1 MSCWNNRSKRLIIVI
16 TFVLVILI
24 LIRFTL
30 LSFPYTR
37 DVKALVYRDGKWNE
51 STLHMDLNYKHKFFA
66 ADEFTGS
73 IYLDDVNIMKYWKDY
88 SRISSSAKSGAWN
101 VKELVYN
108 VKNTYLDGE
117 YQNSSFNK
125 NYTKSI
131 GKIYYKDFLKSIVIA
146 VNDYKLERKAGIN
159 YVDTSE
165 MKPIIITAGNV
176 SLDDIKKIKENDIVL
191 DNVDRDA
198 IDDISI
204 ENNIKMPIFKIEL
217 TRWNEGKEYA
227 LEKEYKDFDWKA
239 PSSFVSD
246 EDFNKTFDE
255 VYDEEYIKE
264 KIAELENFK
273 SGFVNE
279 VKLNKKSAHK
289 EDDMILTEVTY
300 DIKDGQLYSVLL
312 MNRGDSDKGY
322 IVQSVYTIKIDE
334 DGKQEFISD
343 KLGILSN
350 K

>member
-1 MSCWNNRSKRLIIVI
+1 MKKKTIILIIILAVI
-16 TFVLVILI
+16 FF
-24 LIRFTL
+24 IRFGI
-30 LSFPYTR
+30 LSFPYTS
-37 DVKALVYRDGKWNE
+37 DVKALVYRDGKWSE
-51 STLHMDLNYKHKFFA
+51 STLHMDLNYNHKFFG

-73 IYLDDVNIMKYWKDY
+73 IYLDDVDIMKYWKDY
-88 SRISSSAKSGAWN
+88 SRISSS
-101 VKELVYN
+101 
-108 VKNTYLDGE
+108 
-117 YQNSSFNK
+117 
-125 NYTKSI
+125 
-131 GKIYYKDFLKSIVIA
+131 
-146 VNDYKLERKAGIN
+146 N

-191 DNVDRDA
+191 DSLDRDA

-227 LEKEYKDFDWKA
+227 LEEEYKDFDWKA

-246 EDFNKTFDE
+246 EAFNKTFDE
-255 VYDEEYIKE
+255 LDDEDYIKE

-273 SGFVNE
+273 SGFINE
-279 VKLNKKSAHK
+279 VKVNKKSAHK

-300 DIKDGQLYSVLL
+300 DIEDGKLYSALL
-312 MNRGDSDKGY
+312 MKRGDSDSGY
-322 IVQSVYTIKIDE
+322 VVQSVYTIKIDG

-343 KLGILSN
+343 KLGIFSN
-350 K
+350 

>member
-1 MSCWNNRSKRLIIVI
+1 MKKKTIILII
-16 TFVLVILI
+16 ILAI
-24 LIRFTL
+24 IFFIRFGI
-30 LSFPYTR
+30 LSFPYTS
-37 DVKALVYRDGKWNE
+37 DVKALVYRAGKWSE
-51 STLHMDLNYKHKFFA
+51 STLHMDLNYNHKFFG

-73 IYLDDVNIMKYWKDY
+73 IYVDDVDIMKYWKDY
-88 SRISSSAKSGAWN
+88 SRFSSSAKSGAWN

-117 YQNSSFNK
+117 YQNSVFSK

-146 VNDYKLERKAGIN
+146 VNDYKLERKDGIN

-204 ENNIKMPIFKIEL
+204 KNNIQMPIFKIEL

-227 LEKEYKDFDWKA
+227 LEKEYKNFDWKA
-239 PSSFVSD
+239 PSSPVSD
-246 EDFNKTFDE
+246 EDFNKAFNK
-255 VYDEEYIKE
+255 VNDEEYIKE

-273 SGFVNE
+273 SGFITE

-289 EDDMILTEVTY
+289 EDDMVLTEVTY
-300 DIKDGQLYSVLL
+300 DIEDGKLYSVLL

-322 IVQSVYTIKIDE
+322 GVQSVYTIKIDG

-343 KLGILSN
+343 KLGIFSN
-350 K
+350 

>member
-1 MSCWNNRSKRLIIVI
+1 MKKKTIIIIIILAVI
-16 TFVLVILI
+16 FF
-24 LIRFTL
+24 IRFGV
-30 LSFPYTR
+30 LSFPYTS
-37 DVKALVYRDGKWNE
+37 DVKAFVYRDGKWSE

-66 ADEFTGS
+66 AGEFTGS
-73 IYLDDVNIMKYWKDY
+73 IYIDDVDIMKYWKDY
-88 SRISSSAKSGAWN
+88 SRFSSSAKSGAWN

-117 YQNSSFNK
+117 YQNSVFSK

-131 GKIYYKDFLKSIVIA
+131 GKIYYKDFLKSIVIT
-146 VNDYKLERKAGIN
+146 VNDYKLERENGIN

-165 MKPIIITAGNV
+165 MNPVIIAAGNV

-217 TRWNEGKEYA
+217 RRWNEGKEYA
-227 LEKEYKDFDWKA
+227 LEEEYKDFIWKA
-239 PSSFVSD
+239 PSSPVSD
-246 EDFNKTFDE
+246 EDYDKAFDE
-255 VYDEEYIKE
+255 VDDEEYIKE

-273 SGFVNE
+273 SGFINE
-279 VKLNKKSAHK
+279 VKVNKKSAHK

-300 DIKDGQLYSVLL
+300 DIEGGKLYSALL
-312 MNRGDSDKGY
+312 MERGDRDKGY
-322 IVQSVYTIKIDE
+322 GVQSVYTIKIDG

-343 KLGILSN
+343 KLGIFSN
-350 K
+350 

>member
-1 MSCWNNRSKRLIIVI
+1 MKKKTIIIIIILAVI
-16 TFVLVILI
+16 FF
-24 LIRFTL
+24 IRFGV
-30 LSFPYTR
+30 LSFPYTS
-37 DVKALVYRDGKWNE
+37 DVKAFVYRDGKWRE
-51 STLHMDLNYKHKFFA
+51 STLHMDLNYNHKFFA

-73 IYLDDVNIMKYWKDY
+73 IYLDDVDIMKYWKDY
-88 SRISSSAKSGAWN
+88 SRFSQSAKKDAWN

-117 YQNSSFNK
+117 YQNSAFSK
-125 NYTKSI
+125 NYTWSI

-146 VNDYKLERKAGIN
+146 VNDYKLERRDGIN

-227 LEKEYKDFDWKA
+227 LKKEYKNFDWKA
-239 PSSFVSD
+239 PSSPVSD
-246 EDFNKTFDE
+246 EDYDKAFDE
-255 VYDEEYIKE
+255 VDDEEYIKE

-273 SGFVNE
+273 SGFITE
-279 VKLNKKSAHK
+279 VKLNKNSAYK
-289 EDDMILTEVTY
+289 EDDMMLTEVSY
-300 DIKDGQLYSVLL
+300 DIEDGKLYSALL
-312 MNRGDSDKGY
+312 MKRGDSDSGY
-322 IVQSVYTIKIDE
+322 VVQSVYTIKIDG

-343 KLGILSN
+343 KLGIFSN
-350 K
+350 

>member
-1 MSCWNNRSKRLIIVI
+1 MKKKTIII
-16 TFVLVILI
+16 IIILAI
-24 LIRFTL
+24 IFFIRFRI
-30 LSFPYTR
+30 LSFPYTL
-37 DVKALVYRDGKWNE
+37 DTKALVYRDGKWSE

-73 IYLDDVNIMKYWKDY
+73 IYLDDVDIMKYWKDY
-88 SRISSSAKSGAWN
+88 SRISQSAKKDTWN

-117 YQNSSFNK
+117 YQNSAFSK
-125 NYTKSI
+125 NYTRSI

-146 VNDYKLERKAGIN
+146 VNDYKLERKDGIN

-165 MKPIIITAGNV
+165 MKPVIIAAGKV

-204 ENNIKMPIFKIEL
+204 ENNIKMPIFKIDF

-239 PSSFVSD
+239 PSSPVSD
-246 EDFNKTFDE
+246 EDYDKAFDE
-255 VYDEEYIKE
+255 VDDEEYIKE

-273 SGFVNE
+273 SGFINE
-279 VKLNKKSAHK
+279 VKVNKNSAHK
-289 EDDMILTEVTY
+289 EDDMTLTEVTY
-300 DIKDGQLYSVLL
+300 DIEGGKLYSALL
-312 MNRGDSDKGY
+312 IERGDRDKGY
-322 IVQSVYTIKIDE
+322 GVQSVYTIKIDK

>member
-1 MSCWNNRSKRLIIVI
+1 MKKKTIILII
-16 TFVLVILI
+16 ILAI
-24 LIRFTL
+24 IFFIRFGV
-30 LSFPYTR
+30 LSFPYTS
-37 DVKALVYRDGKWNE
+37 DAKALVYRDGKWSE
-51 STLHMDLNYKHKFFA
+51 STLRMDLNYRHKFFA

-73 IYLDDVNIMKYWKDY
+73 IYIDNVDIMKYWKDY
-88 SRISSSAKSGAWN
+88 SRISSSAKSGVWN

-146 VNDYKLERKAGIN
+146 VNDYKLERKDGIN

-191 DNVDRDA
+191 DSVDRDA

-255 VYDEEYIKE
+255 VDDEEYIKE

-273 SGFVNE
+273 SGFINE
-279 VKLNKKSAHK
+279 VNVNKKSAHK

-300 DIKDGQLYSVLL
+300 DIEDGKLYSVLI
-312 MNRGDSDKGY
+312 MKRGDSDKGY
-322 IVQSVYTIKIDE
+322 GVQSVYTIKIDG

>member
-1 MSCWNNRSKRLIIVI
+1 MKKKTIILII
-16 TFVLVILI
+16 ILAI
-24 LIRFTL
+24 IFFIRFGV
-30 LSFPYTR
+30 LSFPYTS
-37 DVKALVYRDGKWNE
+37 DVKAFVYRDGKWSE
-51 STLHMDLNYKHKFFA
+51 STLHMDLNYNHKFFA

-73 IYLDDVNIMKYWKDY
+73 IYIDDVDIMKYWKDY
-88 SRISSSAKSGAWN
+88 SRISSSAKSDAWN
-101 VKELVYN
+101 IKELVYN

-146 VNDYKLERKAGIN
+146 VNDYKLERKDGIN
-159 YVDTSE
+159 YIDTSE

-191 DNVDRDA
+191 DNVDRDS

-239 PSSFVSD
+239 PSSFVSN

-255 VYDEEYIKE
+255 VDDEEYIKE

-273 SGFVNE
+273 SGFITE
-279 VKLNKKSAHK
+279 VKVNKKSAHK
-289 EDDMILTEVTY
+289 EDDMMLTEVSY
-300 DIKDGQLYSVLL
+300 DIEDGRLYSVLL
-312 MNRGDSDKGY
+312 MNRVDNDNGY
-322 IVQSVYTIKIDE
+322 AVQSVYTIKIDK

-343 KLGILSN
+343 KLGIFSN
-350 K
+350 

>member
-1 MSCWNNRSKRLIIVI
+1 MKKKTIILII
-16 TFVLVILI
+16 ILAI
-24 LIRFTL
+24 IFFIRFGV
-30 LSFPYTR
+30 LSFPYTS
-37 DVKALVYRDGKWNE
+37 DVKALVYRDGKWSE
-51 STLHMDLNYKHKFFA
+51 STLHMDLNYRHKFFA
-66 ADEFTGS
+66 ADELTGS
-73 IYLDDVNIMKYWKDY
+73 IYIDDVDIMKYWKDY
-88 SRISSSAKSGAWN
+88 SRIISSAKSGAWN

-131 GKIYYKDFLKSIVIA
+131 GKIYYKDFLKSIVIV
-146 VNDYKLERKAGIN
+146 VNDYKLERKDGIN

-198 IDDISI
+198 IDDINI

-239 PSSFVSD
+239 PSSFVSN

-255 VYDEEYIKE
+255 VDDEEYIKE

-273 SGFVNE
+273 SGFINE
-279 VKLNKKSAHK
+279 VKVNKKSAHK
-289 EDDMILTEVTY
+289 DGDMILTEVSY
-300 DIKDGQLYSVLL
+300 DIEDGKLYSVLI
-312 MNRGDSDKGY
+312 MERVDSGKGY
-322 IVQSVYTIKIDE
+322 GVQSVYTIKIDE

>member
-1 MSCWNNRSKRLIIVI
+1 MKKKTIILII
-16 TFVLVILI
+16 ILAI
-24 LIRFTL
+24 IFFIRFGV
-30 LSFPYTR
+30 LSFPYTS
-37 DVKALVYRDGKWNE
+37 DVKALVYRDGKWSE
-51 STLHMDLNYKHKFFA
+51 STLHMDLNYRHKFFA

-73 IYLDDVNIMKYWKDY
+73 IYIDDVDIMKYWKDY

-131 GKIYYKDFLKSIVIA
+131 GKIYYKDFLKSIVIV
-146 VNDYKLERKAGIN
+146 VNDYKLERKDGIN

-165 MKPIIITAGNV
+165 MEPIIITAGNV

-246 EDFNKTFDE
+246 EDFNKAFDE
-255 VYDEEYIKE
+255 VDDEEYIKE

-279 VKLNKKSAHK
+279 VKLNKKSARK

-300 DIKDGQLYSVLL
+300 DIEDGKLYSVLI
-312 MNRGDSDKGY
+312 MKRGDRDKGY
-322 IVQSVYTIKIDE
+322 VVQSVYTIKIDG

>member
-1 MSCWNNRSKRLIIVI
+1 MKKKTIILIIILAVI
-16 TFVLVILI
+16 FF
-24 LIRFTL
+24 IRFGV
-30 LSFPYTR
+30 LSFPYTS
-37 DVKALVYRDGKWNE
+37 DVKAFVYGDGKWSE
-51 STLHMDLNYKHKFFA
+51 STLHMDLNYRHKFFA

-73 IYLDDVNIMKYWKDY
+73 IYLDDVDIMKYWKDY
-88 SRISSSAKSGAWN
+88 SRISSSTKSGTWN
-101 VKELVYN
+101 VKDLVYN
-108 VKNTYLDGE
+108 VKNSFVDDE
-117 YQNSSFNK
+117 YQNSVFSK
-125 NYTKSI
+125 NYVNSI
-131 GKIYYKDFLKSIVIA
+131 GKIYYKDFLKSIVIT
-146 VNDYKLERKAGIN
+146 VNDYKLERKDGIN

-191 DNVDRDA
+191 YSLGRDA

-246 EDFNKTFDE
+246 EAFNKTFDE
-255 VYDEEYIKE
+255 ADDEEYIKE

-273 SGFVNE
+273 SGFINE
-279 VKLNKKSAHK
+279 VKLNKMSAHK

-300 DIKDGQLYSVLL
+300 DIEDGKLYSVLL

-322 IVQSVYTIKIDE
+322 GVQSVYTIKIDG

-343 KLGILSN
+343 KLGIFSN
-350 K
+350 

>member
-1 MSCWNNRSKRLIIVI
+1 MKKKTIII
-16 TFVLVILI
+16 IIILSI
-24 LIRFTL
+24 IFFIRFGV
-30 LSFPYTR
+30 LSFPYTS
-37 DVKALVYRDGKWNE
+37 DVKAFVHKDGKWSE
-51 STLHMDLNYKHKFFA
+51 STLHMDLNYKHKFFG

-73 IYLDDVNIMKYWKDY
+73 IYLDDVDIMKYWKDY
-88 SRISSSAKSGAWN
+88 SRFSKSAKSGAWN

-117 YQNSSFNK
+117 YQNSVFSK

-146 VNDYKLERKAGIN
+146 VNDYKLERKDGIN
-159 YVDTSE
+159 YVDASE
-165 MKPIIITAGNV
+165 MKPVIIAAGKV

-191 DNVDRDA
+191 YSLGRDA

-204 ENNIKMPIFKIEL
+204 KNNIQMPIFKIEL

-227 LEKEYKDFDWKA
+227 LEEEYKDFDWKA

-246 EDFNKTFDE
+246 EAFNKTFDE
-255 VYDEEYIKE
+255 VDDEEYIKE

-273 SGFVNE
+273 SGFINE
-279 VKLNKKSAHK
+279 VKLNKKAAHK

-300 DIKDGQLYSVLL
+300 DIEDGKLYSALL

-322 IVQSVYTIKIDE
+322 GVQSVYTIKIGG

>member
-1 MSCWNNRSKRLIIVI
+1 MKKKTIILII
-16 TFVLVILI
+16 ILAI
-24 LIRFTL
+24 IFFIRFGV
-30 LSFPYTR
+30 LSFPYTS
-37 DVKALVYRDGKWNE
+37 DVKALVYRDGKWSE
-51 STLHMDLNYKHKFFA
+51 STLHMDLNYRHKFFA
-66 ADEFTGS
+66 ADELTGS
-73 IYLDDVNIMKYWKDY
+73 IYIDDVDIMKYWKDY

-131 GKIYYKDFLKSIVIA
+131 GKIYYKDFLKSIVIV
-146 VNDYKLERKAGIN
+146 VNDYKLERKDGIN

-198 IDDISI
+198 IDDINI

-239 PSSFVSD
+239 PSSFVSN
-246 EDFNKTFDE
+246 EDFNETFDE
-255 VYDEEYIKE
+255 VDDEEYIKE

-273 SGFVNE
+273 SGFINE
-279 VKLNKKSAHK
+279 VKVNKKSAHK
-289 EDDMILTEVTY
+289 DGDMILTEVSY
-300 DIKDGQLYSVLL
+300 DIEDGKLYSVLI
-312 MNRGDSDKGY
+312 MERVDSGKGY
-322 IVQSVYTIKIDE
+322 GVQSVYTIKIDG

>member
-1 MSCWNNRSKRLIIVI
+1 MKKKTIIFIIILAVI
-16 TFVLVILI
+16 FF
-24 LIRFTL
+24 IRFGV
-30 LSFPYTR
+30 LSFPYTS
-37 DVKALVYRDGKWNE
+37 DVKALVYRDGKWSE
-51 STLHMDLNYKHKFFA
+51 STLHMALKYNHKFFG

-73 IYLDDVNIMKYWKDY
+73 IYLDDVDIMKYWKDY
-88 SRISSSAKSGAWN
+88 SRFSQSAKKDAWN

-108 VKNTYLDGE
+108 VKNSVLDGE
-117 YQNSSFNK
+117 YQNSIFSK
-125 NYTKSI
+125 NYTTSI

-146 VNDYKLERKAGIN
+146 VNDYKLERRDGIN

-165 MKPIIITAGNV
+165 MKPVIIAAGKV
-176 SLDDIKKIKENDIVL
+176 SLYDIKKIKENDIVL
-191 DNVDRDA
+191 DNVDRDS
-198 IDDISI
+198 IDDINI
-204 ENNIKMPIFKIEL
+204 KNNIQMPIFKIEL

-239 PSSFVSD
+239 PSSPVSD

-255 VYDEEYIKE
+255 VDDEEYIKE

-273 SGFVNE
+273 SGFINE

-289 EDDMILTEVTY
+289 DGDMVLTEVTY
-300 DIKDGQLYSVLL
+300 DIEDGKLYSVLL

-322 IVQSVYTIKIDE
+322 GVQSVYTIKIDG

-343 KLGILSN
+343 KLGIFSN
-350 K
+350 

>member
-1 MSCWNNRSKRLIIVI
+1 MKKKTIILII
-16 TFVLVILI
+16 ILAI
-24 LIRFTL
+24 IFFIRFGV

-37 DVKALVYRDGKWNE
+37 DVKALVYRDGKWSE
-51 STLHMDLNYKHKFFA
+51 STLHMDLNYNHKFFA

-73 IYLDDVNIMKYWKDY
+73 IYLDDLDIMKYWKDY
-88 SRISSSAKSGAWN
+88 SRISSSAKSGTWN

-108 VKNTYLDGE
+108 VKNSFVDGE
-117 YQNSSFNK
+117 YQNSVFSK
-125 NYTKSI
+125 NYVNSI
-131 GKIYYKDFLKSIVIA
+131 GKIYYKDFLKSIVIT
-146 VNDYKLERKAGIN
+146 VNDYNLERQNGIN

-165 MKPIIITAGNV
+165 MKPVIIAAGNV
-176 SLDDIKKIKENDIVL
+176 SLDDIKKIKSSDIVL

-204 ENNIKMPIFKIEL
+204 KNNIQMPIFKIDF
-217 TRWNEGKEYA
+217 TNWNEGKEYA
-227 LEKEYKDFDWKA
+227 LEEEYKDFDWKA

-246 EDFNKTFDE
+246 EDFNKAFEE
-255 VYDEEYIKE
+255 VDDEEYIKE

-273 SGFVNE
+273 SGFINE
-279 VKLNKKSAHK
+279 VKVNKNSAHK
-289 EDDMILTEVTY
+289 EDDMTLTEVTY
-300 DIKDGQLYSVLL
+300 DIEDGKLYSVLL
-312 MNRGDSDKGY
+312 MNRGDRDKGY
-322 IVQSVYTIKIDE
+322 GVQSVYTIKIDK

>member
-1 MSCWNNRSKRLIIVI
+1 MKKKTIIIIIILAVI
-16 TFVLVILI
+16 FF
-24 LIRFTL
+24 IRFGV
-30 LSFPYTR
+30 LSFPYTS
-37 DVKALVYRDGKWNE
+37 DVKAFVYRDGKWSE
-51 STLHMDLNYKHKFFA
+51 STLHIDLNYKHKFFA
-66 ADEFTGS
+66 SDEITGS
-73 IYLDDVNIMKYWKDY
+73 IYLDDIDIMKYWKDY
-88 SRISSSAKSGAWN
+88 ARVSQSAKNGAWN

-108 VKNTYLDGE
+108 VKNSVVDGE
-117 YQNSSFNK
+117 YQNSIFSK

-146 VNDYKLERKAGIN
+146 VNDYKLERKDGIN

-217 TRWNEGKEYA
+217 RRWNEGKEYA
-227 LEKEYKDFDWKA
+227 LEEEYKDFDWKA

-255 VYDEEYIKE
+255 ADDEEYIKE

-273 SGFVNE
+273 SGFINE
-279 VKLNKKSAHK
+279 VKVNKNSAHK
-289 EDDMILTEVTY
+289 EDDMMLTEVTY
-300 DIKDGQLYSVLL
+300 DIEDGKLYSVLL
-312 MNRGDSDKGY
+312 MNRGNSDKGY
-322 IVQSVYTIKIDE
+322 GVQSVYTIKIDG

-343 KLGILSN
+343 KLGIFSN
-350 K
+350 

>member
-1 MSCWNNRSKRLIIVI
+1 MKKKRIILIIILAVI
-16 TFVLVILI
+16 FF
-24 LIRFTL
+24 IRFGV
-30 LSFPYTR
+30 LSFPYTS
-37 DVKALVYRDGKWNE
+37 DVKALVYRDGKWSE
-51 STLHMDLNYKHKFFA
+51 SILHMDLSYNHKFFA

-73 IYLDDVNIMKYWKDY
+73 IYLDDVDIMKYWKDY
-88 SRISSSAKSGAWN
+88 SRISSSTKSGTWN

-108 VKNTYLDGE
+108 VKNSFVDGE
-117 YQNSSFNK
+117 YQNSVFSK
-125 NYTKSI
+125 NYVNTI
-131 GKIYYKDFLKSIVIA
+131 GKIYYKDFLKSIVIT
-146 VNDYKLERKAGIN
+146 VNDYKLERKDGIN

-165 MKPIIITAGNV
+165 MKPVIIAAGKV

-198 IDDISI
+198 IDNISI
-204 ENNIKMPIFKIEL
+204 KNNIQIPIFKIDL

-227 LEKEYKDFDWKA
+227 LEEEYKDFDWKA

-246 EDFNKTFDE
+246 EAFNKTFGEVKDE
-255 VYDEEYIKE
+255 DYIKE

-273 SGFVNE
+273 SGFINE
-279 VKLNKKSAHK
+279 VKVNKKSAHK

-300 DIKDGQLYSVLL
+300 DIEGGKLYSVLI

-322 IVQSVYTIKIDE
+322 GVQSVYTIKIGG

-343 KLGILSN
+343 KLGIFSN
-350 K
+350 

>member
-1 MSCWNNRSKRLIIVI
+1 MKKKTIILII
-16 TFVLVILI
+16 ILAI
-24 LIRFTL
+24 IFFIRFGV
-30 LSFPYTR
+30 LSFPYTS
-37 DVKALVYRDGKWNE
+37 DVKALVYRYGKWSE
-51 STLHMDLNYKHKFFA
+51 STMHMDLNYRHKFFA

-73 IYLDDVNIMKYWKDY
+73 IYIDNVDIMKYWKDY

-131 GKIYYKDFLKSIVIA
+131 GKIYYKDFLKSIVIV
-146 VNDYKLERKAGIN
+146 VNDYKLERKDGIN

-198 IDDISI
+198 IDDINI

-239 PSSFVSD
+239 PSSFVSN

-255 VYDEEYIKE
+255 VDDEEYIKE

-273 SGFVNE
+273 SGFINE
-279 VKLNKKSAHK
+279 VKVNKKSAHK
-289 EDDMILTEVTY
+289 DGDMILTEVSY
-300 DIKDGQLYSVLL
+300 DIEDGKLYSVLI
-312 MNRGDSDKGY
+312 MERVDSGKGY
-322 IVQSVYTIKIDE
+322 GVQSVYTIKIDG

>member
-1 MSCWNNRSKRLIIVI
+1 MKKKTIILIIILAVI
-16 TFVLVILI
+16 FF
-24 LIRFTL
+24 IRFRI
-30 LSFPYTR
+30 LSFPYTL
-37 DVKALVYRDGKWNE
+37 DTKALVYRDGKWSE
-51 STLHMDLNYKHKFFA
+51 STLHMDLNYRHKFFA

-73 IYLDDVNIMKYWKDY
+73 IYIDDVDIMKYWKDY
-88 SRISSSAKSGAWN
+88 SRISSSDKSGVWN

-108 VKNTYLDGE
+108 VKNSFVDGE
-117 YQNSSFNK
+117 YQNSVFSK
-125 NYTKSI
+125 NYVNSI

-146 VNDYKLERKAGIN
+146 VNDYKLERKDGIN

-165 MKPIIITAGNV
+165 MKPVIITAGKV
-176 SLDDIKKIKENDIVL
+176 SLDDIKKIKENDVVL
-191 DNVDRDA
+191 YSLGRDP

-204 ENNIKMPIFKIEL
+204 ENNIKMPIFKIDFS
-217 TRWNEGKEYA
+217 RWNEGKEYA

-239 PSSFVSD
+239 PSSPVSD
-246 EDFNKTFDE
+246 EDYDKAFDE
-255 VYDEEYIKE
+255 VDDEEYIKE

-273 SGFVNE
+273 SGFITE
-279 VKLNKKSAHK
+279 VKLSKKSAHK

-300 DIKDGQLYSVLL
+300 DIEGGKLYSALL
-312 MNRGDSDKGY
+312 MERGDRDKGY
-322 IVQSVYTIKIDE
+322 GVQSVYTIKIDK

>member
-1 MSCWNNRSKRLIIVI
+1 MKKKTIILII
-16 TFVLVILI
+16 ILAI
-24 LIRFTL
+24 IFFIRFGV
-30 LSFPYTR
+30 LSFPYTS
-37 DVKALVYRDGKWNE
+37 DVKALVYRDGKWSE
-51 STLHMDLNYKHKFFA
+51 STLQMDLNYRHKFFA

-73 IYLDDVNIMKYWKDY
+73 IYIDDVDIMKYWKDY
-88 SRISSSAKSGAWN
+88 SRISSSAKSSAWN

-108 VKNTYLDGE
+108 VKNSFVDGE
-117 YQNSSFNK
+117 YQNSVFIK
-125 NYTKSI
+125 NYVNSI
-131 GKIYYKDFLKSIVIA
+131 GKIYYKDFLKSIVIT
-146 VNDYKLERKAGIN
+146 VNDYNLERENGIN

-176 SLDDIKKIKENDIVL
+176 SLDDIKKIKENDMVL
-191 DNVDRDA
+191 DSVDRDA

-204 ENNIKMPIFKIEL
+204 KNNIQMPIFKIDL
-217 TRWNEGKEYA
+217 TNWNEGKEYA

-246 EDFNKTFDE
+246 EAFNKTFDE
-255 VYDEEYIKE
+255 VDDEEYIKE

-273 SGFVNE
+273 SGFINE

-300 DIKDGQLYSVLL
+300 DIDDGKLYSVLI

-322 IVQSVYTIKIDE
+322 GVQSVYTIKIDGY
-334 DGKQEFISD
+334 GKQEFISE
-343 KLGILSN
+343 KLGIISN

>member
-1 MSCWNNRSKRLIIVI
+1 MKKKTIII
-16 TFVLVILI
+16 IIILAI
-24 LIRFTL
+24 IFFIRFGV

-37 DVKALVYRDGKWNE
+37 DVKAFVYRDGKWSE
-51 STLHMDLNYKHKFFA
+51 STLHMDLNYNHKFFG

-73 IYLDDVNIMKYWKDY
+73 IYLDDLDIMKYWKDY
-88 SRISSSAKSGAWN
+88 SRFSQSAKKDAWN

-117 YQNSSFNK
+117 YQNSIFSK

-146 VNDYKLERKAGIN
+146 VNDYKLERKDGIN

-165 MKPIIITAGNV
+165 MNPVIIAAGNV

-227 LEKEYKDFDWKA
+227 LEKEYKDFIWKA
-239 PSSFVSD
+239 PSSPVSD
-246 EDFNKTFDE
+246 EDYDKAFDE
-255 VYDEEYIKE
+255 VDDEEYIKE

-273 SGFVNE
+273 SGFINE

-300 DIKDGQLYSVLL
+300 DIEDGRLYSVIL
-312 MNRGDSDKGY
+312 MKRGDSDSGY
-322 IVQSVYTIKIDE
+322 VVQSVYTIKIDGE
-334 DGKQEFISD
+334 GKQEFISD
-343 KLGILSN
+343 KLGIFSN
-350 K
+350 

>member
-1 MSCWNNRSKRLIIVI
+1 MKKKTIILII
-16 TFVLVILI
+16 ILAI
-24 LIRFTL
+24 IFFIRFGV
-30 LSFPYTR
+30 LSFPYTS
-37 DVKALVYRDGKWNE
+37 DVKALVYRDGKWSE
-51 STLHMDLNYKHKFFA
+51 STLHMDLNYRHKFFA

-73 IYLDDVNIMKYWKDY
+73 IYIDDVDIMKYWKDY

-176 SLDDIKKIKENDIVL
+176 SLDDIKKIKEHDIVL

-204 ENNIKMPIFKIEL
+204 KNNIQMPIFKIDL
-217 TRWNEGKEYA
+217 TNWNEGKEYA

-246 EDFNKTFDE
+246 EAFNKTFDE
-255 VYDEEYIKE
+255 VDDEEYIKE

-273 SGFVNE
+273 SGFINE

-300 DIKDGQLYSVLL
+300 DIDDGKLYSVLI

-322 IVQSVYTIKIDE
+322 GVQSVYTIKIDGY
-334 DGKQEFISD
+334 GKQEFISE

>member
-1 MSCWNNRSKRLIIVI
+1 MKKKTIILIIILAVI
-16 TFVLVILI
+16 FF
-24 LIRFTL
+24 IRFRI
-30 LSFPYTR
+30 LSFPYTL
-37 DVKALVYRDGKWNE
+37 DTKALVYRDGKWSE
-51 STLHMDLNYKHKFFA
+51 STLHMDLNYRHKFFA

-73 IYLDDVNIMKYWKDY
+73 IYIDDVDIMKYWKDY
-88 SRISSSAKSGAWN
+88 SRISSSDKSGVWN

-108 VKNTYLDGE
+108 VKNSFVDGE
-117 YQNSSFNK
+117 YQNSVFSK
-125 NYTKSI
+125 NYVNSI

-146 VNDYKLERKAGIN
+146 VNDYKLERKDGIN

-165 MKPIIITAGNV
+165 MKPVIITAGKV
-176 SLDDIKKIKENDIVL
+176 SLDDIKKIKENDVVL
-191 DNVDRDA
+191 YSLGRDP

-204 ENNIKMPIFKIEL
+204 ENNIKMPIFKIDFS
-217 TRWNEGKEYA
+217 RWNEGKEYA

-239 PSSFVSD
+239 PSSPVSD
-246 EDFNKTFDE
+246 EDYDKAFDE
-255 VYDEEYIKE
+255 VDDEEYIKE

-273 SGFVNE
+273 LGFITE
-279 VKLNKKSAHK
+279 VKLSKKSAHK

-300 DIKDGQLYSVLL
+300 DIEGGKLYSALL
-312 MNRGDSDKGY
+312 MERGDRDKGY
-322 IVQSVYTIKIDE
+322 GVQSVYTIKIDK

>member
-108 VKNTYLDGE
+108 VKNTCLDGE
-117 YQNSSFNK
+117 YQNSGFSK

-131 GKIYYKDFLKSIVIA
+131 GKIYYKDFLKSIVIT
-146 VNDYKLERKAGIN
+146 VNDYKLERKDGIN

-165 MKPIIITAGNV
+165 MKPLIISAGNV
-176 SLDDIKKIKENDIVL
+176 SLDDIKNIKENDIVL
-191 DNVDRDA
+191 DSLGRDA
-198 IDDISI
+198 IDDIGI
-204 ENNIKMPIFKIEL
+204 KNNIKMPIFKIEL
-217 TRWNEGKEYA
+217 TKSDKGKEYS
-227 LEKEYKDFDWKA
+227 LEKEYKDFLWKA

-255 VYDEEYIKE
+255 VDDEEYIKE

-273 SGFVNE
+273 SGFITE
-279 VKLNKKSAHK
+279 VKVNKKSAHK
-289 EDDMILTEVTY
+289 EDDMMLTEVSY
-300 DIKDGQLYSVLL
+300 DIEDGRLYSVLL
-312 MNRGDSDKGY
+312 MNRVDNDNGY
-322 IVQSVYTIKIDE
+322 AVQSVYTIKIDK

-343 KLGILSN
+343 KLGIFSN
-350 K
+350 

>member
-1 MSCWNNRSKRLIIVI
+1 MKKKTIILII
-16 TFVLVILI
+16 ILAI
-24 LIRFTL
+24 IFFIRFGV
-30 LSFPYTR
+30 LSFPYTS
-37 DVKALVYRDGKWNE
+37 DVKALVYRYGKWSE
-51 STLHMDLNYKHKFFA
+51 STLHMDLNYRHKFFA

-73 IYLDDVNIMKYWKDY
+73 IYIDNVDIMKYWKDY

-131 GKIYYKDFLKSIVIA
+131 GKIYYKDFLKSIVIV
-146 VNDYKLERKAGIN
+146 VNDYKLERKDGIN

-198 IDDISI
+198 IDDINI

-239 PSSFVSD
+239 PSSFVSN

-255 VYDEEYIKE
+255 VDDEEYIKE

-273 SGFVNE
+273 SGFINE
-279 VKLNKKSAHK
+279 VKVNKKSAHK
-289 EDDMILTEVTY
+289 DGDMILTEVSY
-300 DIKDGQLYSVLL
+300 DIEDGKLYSVLI
-312 MNRGDSDKGY
+312 MERVDSGKGY
-322 IVQSVYTIKIDE
+322 GVQSVYTIKIDG